1 MNKKQKKLLEDL
13 GMMKLNSNISIQQD
27 DNMCFTLCL
36 DIGPFTR
43 ELDAV
48 HMASYVYATKSI
60 DFTDLIK
67 PLNTTLH

>member
-1 MNKKQKKLLEDL
+1 
-13 GMMKLNSNISIQQD
+13 
-27 DNMCFTLCL
+27 MCFVLCL
-36 DIGPFTR
+36 DIGPFKR